1 MSKEKSPQ
9 DWNTVERFEAIVH
22 CHHLTDDQAS
32 AYCREQGIYLHHLN
46 TWKAEFLSESKSTE
60 SVYKQAQTKL
70 KQENK
75 RLHKELNRKEKALS
89 ETAALLVLSKSAKRS
104 GGKGGRLIA
113 YSDRQHYSALIDEA
127 VDNGA
132 RQKLACELVG
142 ISARTYQRWNRG
154 EGLSEDLRLHNT
166 APVHNQL
173 SEAIKQ
179 EIITVINKPE
189 YSALTPHQIVPRLL
203 DLGCYLASESTF
215 YRVMKAHNQLKH
227 RAKGAAGQHN
237 KPQSLKATQANQ
249 IYSWDITYL
258 LSPVK
263 GQYFYLYMVMDI
275 YSRKIVGWQVH
286 DAESSAHAADLI
298 EDIARRE
305 NIDKKQLVIHSDNG
319 SPMKGATLRAK
330 LVDLDIATSFSR
342 PRVSN
347 DNPYSE
353 SLFKTVKYHHTFPE
367 NPFKTLSE
375 ARNWVEAFVCWFN
388 NEHQHSALKF
398 VTPNQRHNGLDS
410 AVLEKRKRVIEQAKR
425 DNPERWNGRQT
436 RNLTPIGHVYL
447 NPDKENFNTTEC
459 QAA

>member
-1 MSKEKSPQ
+1 M
-9 DWNTVERFEAIVH
+9 
-22 CHHLTDDQAS
+22 
-32 AYCREQGIYLHHLN
+32 
-46 TWKAEFLSESKSTE
+46 
-60 SVYKQAQTKL
+60 
-70 KQENK
+70 
-75 RLHKELNRKEKALS
+75 
-89 ETAALLVLSKSAKRS
+89 
-104 GGKGGRLIA
+104 
-113 YSDRQHYSALIDEA
+113 
-127 VDNGA
+127 
-132 RQKLACELVG
+132 
-142 ISARTYQRWNRG
+142 
-154 EGLSEDLRLHNT
+154 
-166 APVHNQL
+166 HNQL

-410 AVLEKRKRVIEQAKR
+410 AVLEKRKRVIEQAKK
-425 DNPERWNGRQT
+425 RQSRAMEWT
-436 RNLTPIGHVYL
+436 TNT
-447 NPDKENFNTTEC
+447 KFNAHWPC
-459 QAA
+459 LS

>member
-1 MSKEKSPQ
+1 
-9 DWNTVERFEAIVH
+9 
-22 CHHLTDDQAS
+22 
-32 AYCREQGIYLHHLN
+32 
-46 TWKAEFLSESKSTE
+46 
-60 SVYKQAQTKL
+60 
-70 KQENK
+70 
-75 RLHKELNRKEKALS
+75 
-89 ETAALLVLSKSAKRS
+89 
-104 GGKGGRLIA
+104 
-113 YSDRQHYSALIDEA
+113 
-127 VDNGA
+127 
-132 RQKLACELVG
+132 
-142 ISARTYQRWNRG
+142 
-154 EGLSEDLRLHNT
+154 
-166 APVHNQL
+166 
-173 SEAIKQ
+173 
-179 EIITVINKPE
+179 
-189 YSALTPHQIVPRLL
+189 
-203 DLGCYLASESTF
+203 
-215 YRVMKAHNQLKH
+215 
-227 RAKGAAGQHN
+227 
-237 KPQSLKATQANQ
+237 
-249 IYSWDITYL
+249 
-258 LSPVK
+258 
-263 GQYFYLYMVMDI
+263 MVMDI